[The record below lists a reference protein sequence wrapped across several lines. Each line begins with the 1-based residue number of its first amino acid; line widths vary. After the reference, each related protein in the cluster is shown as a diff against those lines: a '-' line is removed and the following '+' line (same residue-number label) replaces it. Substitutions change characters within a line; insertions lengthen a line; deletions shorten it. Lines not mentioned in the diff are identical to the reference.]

1 MHADADEKI
10 GGVVPPDFLS
20 AGFVQELHSALTRR
34 LAAEIAEPLV
44 EFEARL
50 LLESPLQMSLRVSL
64 SASLGQEF
72 DDKQDEP
79 LVGAPVLEHPQAL
92 FGVAQRLFLAAV
104 RKTELGE
111 LEIAPRGG

>member
-1 MHADADEKI
+1 MHPDADEKI
-10 GGVVPPDFLS
+10 GGVVPPYFLS

-79 LVGAPVLEHPQAL
+79 LVAPVLEHPQAL
-92 FGVAQRLFLAAV
+92 FGVAQRLFPAAV
-104 RKTELGE
+104 R
-111 LEIAPRGG
+111 